1 MYSKESKFM
10 GAPLPRDKNPPQSQ
24 HKDASIGIMLLP

>member
-1 MYSKESKFM
+1 MYSKKSKFM

-24 HKDASIGIMLLP
+24 HKDASMGIMLLP